1 MNIPGPSNPPTN
13 SIDSCISPSPFGFPE
28 KDVINFINGCKL
40 GPDDARDFM
49 LFLTY
54 SNQIS
59 QATNGSSVDLTYATS
74 LIKIINQLNKGSS
87 DTALETN
94 CTVAPSIIQSENVLT
109 VSHSFAKNSPPRV
122 PVNRH
127 LKGFKPTIGKH
138 NDAKFYP
145 NIICVICKEW
155 VCSRSRRIHIG
166 AHFGYRKYVCST
178 CGFSHTKEIF
188 VETHIRKCHN
198 RLGFVIQ
205 KDDPSMEC
213 RIEDV
218 CNDSIAMTRDVLS
231 GRYDEGTYASYANIN
246 TDRSQIANKERRS
259 RTQVLSA
266 VTDTSNRQ
274 IPS

>member
-1 MNIPGPSNPPTN
+1 MKLNRFNNTSLHF
-13 SIDSCISPSPFGFPE
+13 DSSCNKLHVSKQLVLHWSEQAYKKDREIISGGGKGASPFGFPE

-213 RIEDV
+213 RIEV
-218 CNDSIAMTRDVLS
+218 KLLTRSEEAEL
-231 GRYDEGTYASYANIN
+231 
-246 TDRSQIANKERRS
+246 KF
-259 RTQVLSA
+259 
-266 VTDTSNRQ
+266 
-274 IPS
+274 

>member
-1 MNIPGPSNPPTN
+1 MNIPGPSNLPAG
-13 SIDSCISPSPFGFPE
+13 SSDGCLSPSPFGFPE
-28 KDVINFINGCKL
+28 KDVIEFINGCKL
-40 GPDDARDFM
+40 SPDDARDFM

-59 QATNGSSVDLTYATS
+59 EATNGSSVDLTYATS
-74 LIKIINQLNKGSS
+74 LIRIINQLSKGSS
-87 DTALETN
+87 STVLETS
-94 CTVAPSIIQSENVLT
+94 CTAASDSMHSENLP
-109 VSHSFAKNSPPRV
+109 SPTSYTLKKSPVRI
-122 PVNRH
+122 PVNRD

-166 AHFGYRKYVCST
+166 AHFGYRKYICSM

-188 VETHIRKCHN
+188 VETHIRRCHN
-198 RLGFVIQ
+198 RVGFVIQ
-205 KDDPSMEC
+205 KDDPSVES
-213 RIEDV
+213 RIENV

-231 GRYDEGTYASYANIN
+231 GHYDEGTYAGYANIS